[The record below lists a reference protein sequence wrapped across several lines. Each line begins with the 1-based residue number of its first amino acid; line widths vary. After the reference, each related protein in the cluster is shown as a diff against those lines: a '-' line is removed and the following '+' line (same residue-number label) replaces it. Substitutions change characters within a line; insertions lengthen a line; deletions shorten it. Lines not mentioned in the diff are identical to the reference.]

1 MERKAW
7 HTWGKRLLTL
17 LFVVLIPVLL
27 YSLARNLDWNEVRQS
42 LLAYKPGTLAV
53 GLVLAFTSYLAFASY
68 DLLGRAYT
76 GHHLPARQVLP
87 VAFVCYAFNLNFT
100 TWVGGVALR
109 YRLYSRLGLDTPT
122 ITRILTLGLL
132 TNWVG
137 YMLLAGSVFALRLVK
152 LPENWAVGATGLQLI
167 GIALLALALG
177 YLLACGFAKRRTWSL
192 RGHELTLPS
201 LRLALCQV
209 ALGMSNWALMAALI
223 YWLLPHDLF
232 YPSILGI
239 LLISCVAGVVAHIPA
254 GLGVLEAV
262 FLALLHGQLGQ
273 GSLVAALL
281 GYRTLYYLI
290 PLLVALVIYLVLE
303 NAPRPC
309 ANVARPP
316 CARPDEGPG
325 PGGVRCVFLCAVD
338 ARQPGE
344 HPGAGRGLRRA
355 HPLLQRRGKACGAA
369 HLLQLQQH
377 ARRSYRLVV
386 QQREQGHAQYPEA
399 LRRPLRRWQ
408 RR

>member
-1 MERKAW
+1 MEQTPWR
-7 HTWGKRLLTL
+7 TWGKRLMTL
-17 LFVVLIPVLL
+17 LFLVLIPTLL
-27 YSLARNLDWNEVRQS
+27 YLLARNLDWNEVRQS
-42 LLAYKPGTLAV
+42 LLAYKPGTLAI
-53 GLVLAFTSYLAFASY
+53 GLVLAFASYLTFASY

-109 YRLYSRLGLDTPT
+109 YRLYGRLGLDTPT

-132 TNWVG
+132 TNWVS
-137 YMLLAGSVFALRLVK
+137 YMLLAGTVFALGLVEM
-152 LPENWAVGATGLQLI
+152 PNNWAVGATGLRLI
-167 GIALLALALG
+167 GGLLLALALG
-177 YLLACGFAKRRTWSL
+177 YLLACAFAKRRTWSL

-209 ALGMSNWALMAALI
+209 IPGAANWALMAALI
-223 YWLLPHDLF
+223 HWLLPHELF

-262 FLALLHGQLGQ
+262 FLALLHGQIGQ

-290 PLLVALVIYLVLE
+290 PLLLALLVYLVLE
-303 NAPRPC
+303 KR
-309 ANVARPP
+309 AR
-316 CARPDEGPG
+316 AMR
-325 PGGVRCVFLCAVD
+325 
-338 ARQPGE
+338 
-344 HPGAGRGLRRA
+344 
-355 HPLLQRRGKACGAA
+355 RRGKAAM
-369 HLLQLQQH
+369 
-377 ARRSYRLVV
+377 RKT
-386 QQREQGHAQYPEA
+386 
-399 LRRPLRRWQ
+399 
-408 RR
+408 

>member
-1 MERKAW
+1 MERKVW

-53 GLVLAFTSYLAFASY
+53 GLLLAFTSYLVFASY

-76 GHHLPARQVLP
+76 GHPLPARQVLP

-137 YMLLAGSVFALRLVK
+137 YMLLAGTVFALRLVK
-152 LPENWAVGATGLQLI
+152 LPESWAVGATGLQLI
-167 GIALLALALG
+167 GIALLAVALG

-223 YWLLPHDLF
+223 HWLLPHDLF

-273 GSLVAALL
+273 GTLVAALL

-290 PLLVALVIYLVLE
+290 PLLLALVIYLVLE
-303 NAPRPC
+303 KRAKT
-309 ANVARPP
+309 
-316 CARPDEGPG
+316 
-325 PGGVRCVFLCAVD
+325 L
-338 ARQPGE
+338 RQ
-344 HPGAGRGLRRA
+344 
-355 HPLLQRRGKACGAA
+355 RGKA
-369 HLLQLQQH
+369 
-377 ARRSYRLVV
+377 
-386 QQREQGHAQYPEA
+386 A
-399 LRRPLRRWQ
+399 LRKT
-408 RR
+408 